1 MENESVPKG
10 VFMNDAVA
18 MTEVQRKT
26 CPAALAPSDAF
37 VFFGASGD
45 LAHKMIFPALHAMA
59 RHGNLNIPVIGVAK
73 SGWTLDQLRARAKDS
88 IVQHGGGTDRDA
100 FPKLISLLNYIDGD
114 YQDPA
119 TFKKLR
125 EMLGAAARPTHYL
138 AIPPVLFPT
147 VIKQLGESGC
157 ATNAR
162 VIVEKPFG
170 HDLKSAI
177 KLNAVLHEYFPESAI
192 FRIDHYLGKEAVE
205 NLLFFRFGNTFL
217 EPIWNRHFVESVEI
231 TMAESFGIAGRGAF
245 YDATG
250 AIRDV
255 VQNHLLQVVAFL
267 AMEPPNSLYYESL
280 RDEKVKVF
288 RAIPPLD
295 PARLVRGQFNGYTR
309 EPGVAPNSR
318 VETFAAL
325 KLEIDSWRWA
335 GVPFL
340 IRAGKRLPLD
350 ATEVFVKLKK
360 PPLSKLDSESNYFRF
375 RLGPELCMGLGVRV
389 KRPGPG
395 MKPSPAELL
404 AVRTD
409 RCDEEDAYERLLGD
423 ALRGEPGLFVRQD
436 AVEAA
441 WSIVDPVLGTDSPLF
456 SYEPG
461 TWGPEEAGKL
471 ADDIGGWHTPQ
482 AAACA
487 VTSM

>member
-1 MENESVPKG
+1 
-10 VFMNDAVA
+10 MNDALA

-26 CPAALAPSDAF
+26 CPEALAPSDAF
-37 VFFGASGD
+37 VFFGATGD
-45 LAHKMIFPALHAMA
+45 LAHKKIFPALHDMA
-59 RHGNLNIPVIGVAK
+59 KHGNLNVPVIGVAK
-73 SGWTLDQLRARAKDS
+73 SGWTLDQLRARARDS
-88 IVQHGGGTDRDA
+88 IVQYGGGVDKDA
-100 FPKLISLLNYIDGD
+100 FPKLIGLLQYIDGD
-114 YQDPA
+114 YEDVG
-119 TFKKLR
+119 TFKQLRKL
-125 EMLGAAARPTHYL
+125 LGAAARPTHYL

-147 VIKQLGESGC
+147 VVKALGESGC
-157 ATNAR
+157 ANCAR
-162 VIVEKPFG
+162 VIIEKPFG
-170 HDLKSAI
+170 HDLESAVQ
-177 KLNAVLHEYFPESAI
+177 LNETLHEYFPESAI

-205 NLLFFRFGNTFL
+205 NVLFFRFGNTFL
-217 EPIWNRHFVESVEI
+217 EPIWNRHYVESVEI

-267 AMEPPNSLYYESL
+267 AMEPPTSLYHESV

-295 PARLVRGQFNGYTR
+295 PALLVRGQFKDYTR
-309 EPGVAPNSR
+309 EPGVAPESR

-325 KLEIDSWRWA
+325 RMEIDSWRWA

-350 ATEVFVKLKK
+350 ATEVFVKLKR
-360 PPLSKLDSESNYFRF
+360 PPLSKLDAGSNYFRF

-404 AVRTD
+404 AVRTS
-409 RCDEEDAYERLLGD
+409 RGDEEGAYERLLGD
-423 ALRGEPGLFVRQD
+423 ALRGEPGLFVRED

-441 WSIVDPVLGTDSPLF
+441 WSIVEPVLGTDSPLF
-456 SYEPG
+456 NYEPG
-461 TWGPEEAGKL
+461 SWGPAEAEKL
-471 ADDIGGWHTPQ
+471 AEEIGGWHAPQ

-487 VTSM
+487 YASM